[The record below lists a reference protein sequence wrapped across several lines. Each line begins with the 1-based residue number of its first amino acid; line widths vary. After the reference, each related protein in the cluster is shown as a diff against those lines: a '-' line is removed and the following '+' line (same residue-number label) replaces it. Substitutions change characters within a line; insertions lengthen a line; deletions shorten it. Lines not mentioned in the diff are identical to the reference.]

1 MGSLTCATVLLL
13 DMHAPKREV
22 GTVESALAF
31 TRKNLKSLY
40 LPRPGVESSL
50 GAIGMHRAWTISP
63 MVLVNVLKCDLSLGC
78 EIRRKTM

>member
-13 DMHAPKREV
+13 DMHARKGEV
-22 GTVESALAF
+22 GSNESAQAF

-50 GAIGMHRAWTISP
+50 GAEWNASCLDHKP
-63 MVLVNVLKCDLSLGC
+63 HDPC
-78 EIRRKTM
+78 